1 MKIPLELLRTFIT
14 CAESETFQ
22 EAGRKLGLSQPAVS
36 VQLKKLEDLLP
47 QPVFTL
53 EGKRKTLTRFG
64 RAVVEELGNRIGAID
79 KGMDRVIQLYSEAE
93 NITIKIG
100 VRTELFTRVV
110 QYIRFPGRVQFLG
123 MSNQESITAL
133 LNHDIDIAITH
144 QRPDLSTIYAAKL
157 WAEGVR
163 LAVHRKLIGGNAM
176 TEAVAK
182 DPAFLTRT
190 PFLAYK
196 TDSPFLGEW
205 LRHCGVARTQVR
217 VLRVCED
224 WRAIMAFIEQGQ
236 GYSVMPRDIATQLRD
251 VVFHDVPFEVV
262 KPVPFYALYHED
274 LRRIP
279 AIREYLAFG

>member
-1 MKIPLELLRTFIT
+1 MKIPLDLLRTFVT
-14 CAESETFQ
+14 VAESETFSD
-22 EAGRKLGLSQPAVS
+22 AGRKLGLSQPAVS

-64 RAVVEELGNRIGAID
+64 RAALEELGNRLGTID
-79 KGMDRVIQLYSEAE
+79 KAMDRVIQLYSTPE
-93 NITIKIG
+93 NIALKIG

-110 QYIRFPGRVQFLG
+110 QYIRFPGRVQFMG

-144 QRPDLSTIYAAKL
+144 QRPDLSTIFAAKL
-157 WAEGVR
+157 WSEGVK
-163 LAVHRKLIGGNAM
+163 LVVHRKHTGGKGLSEVLAR
-176 TEAVAK
+176 
-182 DPAFLTRT
+182 DPQFLVGT

-196 TDSPFLGEW
+196 SDSPFIGEW
-205 LRHCGVARTQVR
+205 LRHCGVARAQVR
-217 VLRVCED
+217 VLRICED
-224 WRAIMAFIEQGQ
+224 WRAIMAFIEQEQ
-236 GYSVMPRDIATQLRD
+236 GYSVMPRDIASQMKE
-251 VVFHDVPFEVV
+251 VVSYDIPFDIV

-279 AIREYLAFG
+279 AIREYLTF